1 MASRF
6 LQVLLSATV
15 VAFIAVGCGNR
26 GFNPPSDEDM
36 IHNFYAHEDAFNEIT
51 EILLNCPYGDIYPP
65 FYPIGSA
72 TDSLCLSSLGNEKCT
87 RLDSLLASVGGRRLY
102 FKSRHTLWQIEHGDF
117 NADKV
122 IKALAE
128 EHLTFAVSPIHDRD
142 VDEDGSLKKSHYHL
156 LLAYSSATTL
166 NNICGW
172 FNACGMPESDLHS
185 VRVCAS
191 GVGYYRYLTHKDNPE
206 KAQYDD
212 NDIRVFNDSDE
223 LFKRFSKTSS
233 DKIDDLVR
241 IFQIVDELDTISFHC
256 LLQYLMLNE
265 RDLFKMITSSSALAI
280 CVKEY
285 QRSLEYDLKKE
296 SLL

>member
-1 MASRF
+1 MKNKPREPPPKSKYFCA
-6 LQVLLSATV
+6 VLY
-15 VAFIAVGCGNR
+15 
-26 GFNPPSDEDM
+26 PSSTTYD
-36 IHNFYAHEDAFNEIT
+36 
-51 EILLNCPYGDIYPP
+51 
-65 FYPIGSA
+65 
-72 TDSLCLSSLGNEKCT
+72 
-87 RLDSLLASVGGRRLY
+87 
-102 FKSRHTLWQIEHGDF
+102 
-117 NADKV
+117 ADKV

-256 LLQYLMLNE
+256 LL
-265 RDLFKMITSSSALAI
+265 
-280 CVKEY
+280 
-285 QRSLEYDLKKE
+285 
-296 SLL
+296 

>member
-1 MASRF
+1 MDKIR
-6 LQVLLSATV
+6 
-15 VAFIAVGCGNR
+15 
-26 GFNPPSDEDM
+26 NPPTKSKY
-36 IHNFYAHEDAFNEIT
+36 FCT
-51 EILLNCPYGDIYPP
+51 VLYP
-65 FYPIGSA
+65 
-72 TDSLCLSSLGNEKCT
+72 SST
-87 RLDSLLASVGGRRLY
+87 TYD
-102 FKSRHTLWQIEHGDF
+102 T
-117 NADKV
+117 DKV

-172 FNACGMPESDLHS
+172 FNACGMPESDLHA

-206 KAQYDD
+206 KAQYYDK
-212 NDIRVFNDSDE
+212 DIRVFNDSDE
-223 LFKRFSKTSS
+223 LFKKFSKTSS

-241 IFQIVDELDTISFHC
+241 VFQIVDELDTISFHT
-256 LLQYLMLNE
+256 LVQYLMLNE

-285 QRSLEYDLKKE
+285 QRSLEYDLKKDT
-296 SLL
+296 LL